1 MKRLLNPRLLAL
13 LTLALLLTA
22 CVPGATSLVQAP
34 QFRLLTQDSGLVRLN
49 PPGVG
54 SPSATF
60 LLNLEVKNPNAFGLS
75 LEGLDFDLFV
85 NDKRSVRGSFTE
97 GFTLAANG
105 STRLPLEVDVPLE
118 RGISLLADL
127 AGLIVGE
134 PTRYRLD
141 GTVALEILGTRQQLP
156 SATLVSGT
164 LVQPIR
170 LAAPEVRFVSEGSGL
185 RDVGLTRA
193 TVEVQLELA
202 NPTPLGYVF
211 RAPELD
217 MRLGGTRVGVGRAV
231 TQALPA
237 GGNAPL
243 SLQIDVNPIA
253 LASQLANLQA
263 GRGLEFS
270 LLGGF
275 TLGLP
280 GILDR
285 DFAVQNLVSG
295 LLR

>member
-1 MKRLLNPRLLAL
+1 MKQYAL
-13 LTLALLLTA
+13 QITALLLMMLLLSA
-22 CVPGATSLVQAP
+22 CVPGASNLVKAP
-34 QFRLLTQDSGLVRLN
+34 KFKLLTQDSGLVRLN

-60 LLNLEVKNPNAFGLS
+60 LFNLEVQNPNSFRLS
-75 LEGLDFDLFV
+75 LAGLDFDLFV
-85 NDKRSVRGSFTE
+85 NGKRSVRSSFTE

-118 RGISLLADL
+118 RGVSLLVDL
-127 AGLIVGE
+127 AGLIIGE
-134 PTRYRLD
+134 PTRYQID
-141 GTVALEILGTRQQLP
+141 GTVAVEVLGTRQTLP

-170 LAAPEVRFVSEGSGL
+170 IAAPEVRFVSERSGL

-193 TVEVQLELA
+193 TVGVELELS
-202 NPTPLGYVF
+202 NPTPIGYVF

-217 MRLGGTRVGVGRAV
+217 MRLGGARVGVGRAV

-237 GGNAPL
+237 GESTPL
-243 SLQIDVNPIA
+243 SLQVDFNPIA
-253 LASQLANLQA
+253 LASQLATLQA
-263 GRGLEFS
+263 GRGLEFAVV
-270 LLGGF
+270 GGF
-275 TLGLP
+275 ALDLP
-280 GILDR
+280 GILDQ
-285 DFAVQNLVSG
+285 DFAAQNLVSG

>member
-1 MKRLLNPRLLAL
+1 MKRPLSPRWLAL

-22 CVPGATSLVQAP
+22 CVPGANSLVQAP

-60 LLNLEVKNPNAFGLS
+60 LFNLEVQNPNAFGLS
-75 LEGLDFDLFV
+75 LAGLDFDLFV

-118 RGISLLADL
+118 QGISLLADL

-141 GTVALEILGTRQQLP
+141 GTVALEVLGTRQQLP

-185 RDVGLTRA
+185 RDVGLTKA
-193 TVEVQLELA
+193 TIEVQLELT

-217 MRLGGTRVGVGRAV
+217 MRLGGARVGVGRAV

-237 GGNAPL
+237 GGDAPL

-253 LASQLANLQA
+253 LASQLASLQA

>member
-1 MKRLLNPRLLAL
+1 MKRSIFQIAALLLLAL
-13 LTLALLLTA
+13 LLNA
-22 CVPGATSLVQAP
+22 CVPGASSLVKAP
-34 QFRLLTQDSGLVRLN
+34 RFKLLTQDSGLVRLN

-60 LLNLEVKNPNAFGLS
+60 LFNLEVRNPNAFRLS
-75 LEGLDFDLFV
+75 LAGLDFDLFV
-85 NDKRSVRGSFTE
+85 NEKRSVRGSFTE

-105 STRLPLEVDVPLE
+105 STTLPLEVDVPLE
-118 RGISLLADL
+118 RGIGLLVDL
-127 AGLIVGE
+127 AGLIIGE
-134 PTRYRLD
+134 PTRYKID
-141 GTVALEILGTRQQLP
+141 GTVAVEVLGTRQTLP

-170 LAAPEVRFVSEGSGL
+170 LAAPDIRFVSERSGL
-185 RDVGLTRA
+185 RDVKLTRA
-193 TVEVQLELA
+193 TIEVGLELS

-237 GGNAPL
+237 GGDAPL
-243 SLQIDVNPIA
+243 NLQIEVNPIA
-253 LASQLANLQA
+253 LASQLATLQT
-263 GRGLEFS
+263 GRGLEFAI
-270 LLGGF
+270 LGGF
-275 TLGLP
+275 SLGLP

-285 DFAVQNLVSG
+285 NFASQNLVSG